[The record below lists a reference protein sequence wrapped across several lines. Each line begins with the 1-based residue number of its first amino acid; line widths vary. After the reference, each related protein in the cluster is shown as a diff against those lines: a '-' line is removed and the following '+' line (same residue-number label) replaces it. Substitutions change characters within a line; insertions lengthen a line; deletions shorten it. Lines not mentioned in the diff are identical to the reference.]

1 MENENERICSPR
13 VIKTYLEKITAPKF
27 DELGIKPSTAPFLGE
42 IAYNEGISL
51 KGLTEILMVDKA
63 HTTRMVSKLIES
75 GLVENRADSRE
86 YSLYLTEEGKRTAE
100 KIKGILDFAW
110 KELLKDLTQEE
121 MDTLMVILG
130 KISNTVKEESA

>member
-1 MENENERICSPR
+1 MENENERLCTPR
-13 VIKTYLEKITAPKF
+13 LIKTYLEKITGPKF
-27 DELGIKPSTAPFLGE
+27 EELGITSSSAPFLGE

-75 GLVENRADSRE
+75 GLVYDKAEGRE
-86 YSLYLTEEGKRTAE
+86 YSLYLTEEGKVVAA
-100 KIKGILDFAW
+100 KIKAIMDYAW
-110 KELLKDLTQEE
+110 KELLKDLTPEE

-130 KISNTVKEESA
+130 KISNTVKEESD